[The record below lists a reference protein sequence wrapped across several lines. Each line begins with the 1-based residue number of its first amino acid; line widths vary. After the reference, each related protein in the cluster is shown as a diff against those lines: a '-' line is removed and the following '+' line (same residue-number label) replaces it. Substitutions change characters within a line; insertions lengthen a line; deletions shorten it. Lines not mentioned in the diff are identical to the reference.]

1 MHHETS
7 IEITASPELIWS
19 TLSEVERW
27 PEWTNSVTE
36 VERLDTGDFGVGS
49 RVRVKQPGMP
59 RLTWEV
65 TEYAPGEVFSWASKL
80 PGVTTTGGHRF
91 APGPSGRGSGSDV
104 PSGRASG
111 SDVPNGRGSGS
122 DVESGRASGSDV
134 PSGRVTVTLTLDH
147 EGFLAPVVWRLTGSR
162 SRRYVQMEAE
172 GLKRRCESSEG

>member
-49 RVRVKQPGMP
+49 RARVKQPGMP

-65 TEYAPGEVFSWASKL
+65 TEYAPGEVFSWASKQ

-104 PSGRASG
+104 
-111 SDVPNGRGSGS
+111 
-122 DVESGRASGSDV
+122 E
-134 PSGRVTVTLTLDH
+134 SGRVTVTLTLDQ

-172 GLKRRCESSEG
+172 GLKRRCESGEG

>member
-65 TEYAPGEVFSWASKL
+65 TEFAPGEVFSWASKL

-91 APGPSGRGSGSDV
+91 APGPSGRG
-104 PSGRASG
+104 
-111 SDVPNGRGSGS
+111 
-122 DVESGRASGSDV
+122 SGSDV

-172 GLKRRCESSEG
+172 GLKRRCESGEG

>member
-104 PSGRASG
+104 PSG
-111 SDVPNGRGSGS
+111 P
-122 DVESGRASGSDV
+122 
-134 PSGRVTVTLTLDH
+134 VTVTLTLDH